1 MLNESFDHFS
11 GEGAFGMHRRR
22 SDQNEKGN
30 ETISAD
36 VYFKRDFDFGTFI
49 SGIFPA
55 VLQPRHR
62 KAGQRQ
68 RGTVCPDL

>member
-36 VYFKRDFDFGTFI
+36 VYFKRDFNPFASFSDFF
-49 SGIFPA
+49 
-55 VLQPRHR
+55 VNC
-62 KAGQRQ
+62 
-68 RGTVCPDL
+68 VW